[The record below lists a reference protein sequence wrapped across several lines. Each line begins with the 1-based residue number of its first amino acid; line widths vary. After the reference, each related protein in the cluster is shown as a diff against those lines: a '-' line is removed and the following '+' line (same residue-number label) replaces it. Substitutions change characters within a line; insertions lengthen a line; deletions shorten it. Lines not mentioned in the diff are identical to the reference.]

1 MYLKR
6 LKDLREDNDYTQTYI
21 AKILNMK
28 QQQYSR
34 YETGEFEIPLEC
46 LIVLAKLYN
55 VSTDYI
61 LNLTDIKNQKEK

>member
-6 LKDLREDNDYTQTYI
+6 LKDLREDHDYTQTYV
-21 AKILNMK
+21 AKYLNMK

-34 YETGEFEIPLEC
+34 YETGEYELPLEC
-46 LIVLAKLYN
+46 LVKLSKLYN

-61 LNLTDIKNQKEK
+61 LNLTNIKKYRNN

>member
-6 LKDLREDNDYTQTYI
+6 LKDLREDNDYTQTFI
-21 AKILNMK
+21 ASYLNMK

-34 YETGEFEIPLEC
+34 YETGEYELPLEC
-46 LIVLAKLYN
+46 LIKLSKLYK

-61 LNLTDIKNQKEK
+61 LNLTDKKYRN